1 MSTNNE
7 EAIAILLNVLNYL
20 HVDNKKKAFDEV
32 IKALVKLREDNGT
45 DTNAAPSIDTSAAS
59 SIDTNDVPIVDTN
72 IDTSAVPS
80 GAPIVDTN
88 IDTSA
93 VPSWAPIVNTNID
106 TSAVPSGAPIVD
118 TNIDTSAVPSGAPI
132 VDTNI
137 DTSAVPSG
145 APIVDTNI
153 DTSAVPIVDTSAVSS
168 GTPIVDTNIDTSAV
182 HSSSVDMCADNI
194 FKTSFDISVFT
205 STSKSIVTST
215 SKSVITSNGKSVV
228 ASSGKSVVTSGGKT
242 VRRRWSDYED
252 DDDDDDDDDDNN
264 KKTTFL
270 YSEVVTSKI
279 PTTITTRE
287 NSKIV
292 QVKPTKPVKKL
303 PMRFTTIRYYDIR
316 NYINMSN
323 NKSRDVNT
331 ILENMFALNMTNSE
345 IISVKEY
352 SEGVKIIFTI
362 PDSEFKKALFKDCHS
377 GIKYKLGN
385 IIFSDHEPY
394 HVPSQ
399 YK

>member
-1 MSTNNE
+1 MC
-7 EAIAILLNVLNYL
+7 
-20 HVDNKKKAFDEV
+20 
-32 IKALVKLREDNGT
+32 T
-45 DTNAAPSIDTSAAS
+45 D
-59 SIDTNDVPIVDTN
+59 
-72 IDTSAVPS
+72 
-80 GAPIVDTN
+80 
-88 IDTSA
+88 
-93 VPSWAPIVNTNID
+93 
-106 TSAVPSGAPIVD
+106 
-118 TNIDTSAVPSGAPI
+118 
-132 VDTNI
+132 
-137 DTSAVPSG
+137 
-145 APIVDTNI
+145 
-153 DTSAVPIVDTSAVSS
+153 
-168 GTPIVDTNIDTSAV
+168 
-182 HSSSVDMCADNI
+182 I
-194 FKTSFDISVFT
+194 FKTSFDISVVT

-215 SKSVITSNGKSVV
+215 SKSVITSNGKNVV

-242 VRRRWSDYED
+242 VRRRWSDYE